1 MQTTNRPANKLKC
14 FDAVCLCHGVF
25 NTIIYQ
31 AQKQYIQNSL
41 KRPHITRVISLRTCK
56 LFFFF
61 LISKNVIYTNGYS
74 MHKEH
79 RANPEN
85 TRRKKQKRKPIHRL
99 ITKRKRAKERRERI
113 TSRESQS
120 SRPIKK
126 SPTKRSK
133 HLITETIQI
142 LKSPPIPFLP
152 NTPKDA
158 QRN

>member
-1 MQTTNRPANKLKC
+1 ML
-14 FDAVCLCHGVF
+14 
-25 NTIIYQ
+25 
-31 AQKQYIQNSL
+31 YIQNSL

-61 LISKNVIYTNGYS
+61 DKNVIYTNCYS

-113 TSRESQS
+113 TSRESLS
-120 SRPIKK
+120 PRPIKK
-126 SPTKRSK
+126 SSTKRSK
-133 HLITETIQI
+133 HLITKTIQI

-158 QRN
+158 PWN